1 MLSLIALD
9 CQYFREKKVTF
20 LTKDIKQGIWFFHFD
35 TAFWNSFSHAGS
47 VDFDFDFSFLLFV
60 PEDPDDSVEDDDELD
75 HVADDE
81 EELVAVEDEELDHV
95 DAGVDELDPIVP
107 SLLKLS
113 GPQTDSTSWPVFHF
127 SAMRLLGTAWK

>member
-1 MLSLIALD
+1 M
-9 CQYFREKKVTF
+9 
-20 LTKDIKQGIWFFHFD
+20 
-35 TAFWNSFSHAGS
+35 
-47 VDFDFDFSFLLFV
+47 LFV

-81 EELVAVEDEELDHV
+81 EELVAVKDEELDHV
-95 DAGVDELDPIVP
+95 DEGVDELDPIVP

-113 GPQTDSTSWPVFHF
+113 GPQTESTSWPVFHF